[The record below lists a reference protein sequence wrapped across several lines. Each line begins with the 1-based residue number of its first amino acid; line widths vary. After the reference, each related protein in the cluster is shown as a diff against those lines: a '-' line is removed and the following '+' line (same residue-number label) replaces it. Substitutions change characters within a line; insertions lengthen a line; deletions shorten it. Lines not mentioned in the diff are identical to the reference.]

1 LIKSG
6 GKQYKVKAGDDILL
20 EKIEGKS
27 GDLVELNDVI
37 FLIDD
42 KKNMAAH
49 KDLSKVHVKGVI
61 VEQTK
66 GDKVIVYKHKAKKGY
81 RRKRGHRQLLT
92 KVKIEE
98 IKFGEKKSTIAAES
112 KKVEK
117 KTAVKKETQGVS
129 KKKEVKG
136 KKETKETKETKKVV
150 AKTAKKSV
158 AKSTAKKPAK
168 KSSAGKAKTEVTSK
182 SAKKSK
188 PADKPK
194 SK

>member
-136 KKETKETKETKKVV
+136 KKETKKVV